1 MKVLFRKIKRSNKV
15 ALAFYLITALLFIIG
30 YVCFTKSLLHLV
42 GIETAIRVI
51 ILILLFLWFLA
62 YFLFGLSTMIVKK
75 YKKFIT
81 LTVINILLIIVMF
94 FASIIIN
101 KIYSKIDML
110 SAEEY
115 TLYTTNLISLKNT
128 KLSNSSKLGMISNND
143 DIEGYVLA
151 NTLKNEEDL
160 EQEVVYYD
168 DYYSM
173 LDALYNNE
181 VDAIFVSSNYV
192 ILFSGEEAY
201 QNIATDTEIL
211 FTYSEKMKTKTITNT
226 NKKLTEPFTM
236 LLMGVDSEKDGLN
249 ANAAFNGDTLML
261 ITFNPKTLTA
271 TIFSIPRDTYVPI
284 ACNNNRYNK
293 INSSAAY
300 GTECVI
306 NTVQNLV
313 GVTIDYYAKINF
325 NGVIDLVDAL
335 GGIDVDVE
343 APNYDYYISK
353 YGEGRLCESNSL
365 RDMSKLVCMDTGLQ
379 HLNGD
384 QALAYA
390 RNRHGFLESDLA
402 RNRHQQQIVE
412 AMAKKVLSLKS
423 FSDFEDLLEAVGKNI
438 STNLSTNQ
446 ILSFY
451 QTLKDMVVSGLNG
464 NDFINIQKTYLE
476 VYSLPINI
484 GGMTI
489 SALGYHDNSLNAIK
503 DALNV
508 NLGLK
513 EEEMIKTF
521 SYDYNEEY
529 TTPIIGKG
537 VSGGTKL
544 ATVPNFTGSTVSY
557 AETWASNND
566 IPLGKE
572 FLDCGT
578 GTPGLIGGQS
588 ISAGTLTKNVSYLT
602 IYINQACSTNSST
615 TESQSNSDNKS
626 NNSKNNNSNN
636 KTDEEFDI
644 PGLPTEENKEEVKTE
659 NENKTET
666 NEETNK
672 SEDTDSSTTNSTS
685 EENNNESTDE

>member
-1 MKVLFRKIKRSNKV
+1 MKILFRKIKRSNKV
-15 ALAFYLITALLFIIG
+15 ALAFYLITTLLFIIG
-30 YVCFTKSLLHLV
+30 YVCFTKSLLYLV
-42 GIETAIRVI
+42 GIETFIRVI
-51 ILILLFLWFLA
+51 ILILLFLWLLF

-110 SAEEY
+110 SGEEY

-151 NTLKNEEDL
+151 NTLKNKEDL

-173 LDALYNNE
+173 LDSLYNNE

-226 NKKLTEPFTM
+226 NKKLTEPFTI

-335 GGIDVDVE
+335 DGIDVDVE

-423 FSDFEDLLEAVGKNI
+423 FSDFENLLEAVGKNI

-537 VSGGTKL
+537 LSGGTKL
-544 ATVPNFTGSTVSY
+544 TTVPNFTGSTVSY
-557 AETWASNND
+557 AETWASNNG
-566 IPLGKE
+566 IQLGKE
-572 FLDCGT
+572 FLECGT

-588 ISAGTLTKNVSYLT
+588 ISAGTLTKNVTYLT
-602 IYINQACSTNSST
+602 IYISQACSANST
-615 TESQSNSDNKS
+615 ATESNLSSNSNT
-626 NNSKNNNSNN
+626 NANNSNKESN
-636 KTDEEFDI
+636 EEFDI
-644 PGLPTEENKEEVKTE
+644 PGLPTKDDE
-659 NENKTET
+659 NETKED
-666 NEETNK
+666 TNK
-672 SEDTDSSTTNSTS
+672 SEGANSSTTNSTS
-685 EENNNESTDE
+685 EENNHKNTDE